1 MGTLKKMVELR
12 KQLPVMTKLKAK
24 GTAFCVEIGTAG
36 QGISTVNL
44 QVAIT
49 QLVDGG
55 IEFMD
60 QVTSVSKNGYT
71 FILMSMSNV

>member
-1 MGTLKKMVELR
+1 MGTLQKMVELR

-44 QVAIT
+44 QVAVT

-60 QVTSVSKNGYT
+60 QVYDTKYFVSG
-71 FILMSMSNV
+71 FVIPWFLL

>member
-44 QVAIT
+44 QVAVT

-71 FILMSMSNV
+71 FDTKAMSNV